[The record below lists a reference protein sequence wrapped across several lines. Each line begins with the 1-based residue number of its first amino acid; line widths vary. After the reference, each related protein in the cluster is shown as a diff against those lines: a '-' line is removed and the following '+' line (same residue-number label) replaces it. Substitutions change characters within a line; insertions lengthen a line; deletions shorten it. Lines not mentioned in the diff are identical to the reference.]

1 MNRYLVI
8 VIFIAITLLQS
19 YTTNSLFDLRKRIYI
34 NKKVF
39 YEFLKKEG
47 KTSVSSLG
55 ITIEDDIYL
64 LDLMINNRKGE
75 AIKFLMEEYNLSKK
89 ETLDYIYKL

>member
-8 VIFIAITLLQS
+8 AIFISITLLQS

-55 ITIEDDIYL
+55 ITIADDIYL
-64 LDLMINNRKGE
+64 LDLAINNKKRE
-75 AIKFLMEEYNLSKK
+75 AIRFLMDVYNLSKK
-89 ETLDYIYKL
+89 DALDYIYNL

>member
-8 VIFIAITLLQS
+8 AIFIAITLLQS

-55 ITIEDDIYL
+55 ITIADDIYL
-64 LDLMINNRKGE
+64 LDLAINNKKRE
-75 AIKFLMEEYNLSKK
+75 AIRFLMDVYNLSKK
-89 ETLDYIYKL
+89 DALDYIYNL